1 MQSRLIHTTCKLKKL
16 FPYKDKQPHLQ
27 QFNVIYQLK
36 CDCGASYIG
45 HTDRNL
51 ITRLNNHNIDLPL
64 RQETDVAKHQ
74 VDNPNHKID
83 FNNCAILGFSNRWRK
98 HLAKESQY
106 IQKFNPSINIDEKSI
121 PLYLF
126 NT

>member
-1 MQSRLIHTTCKLKKL
+1 MKKL

-36 CDCGASYIG
+36 CDFEASYIEKTG
-45 HTDRNL
+45 RNL
-51 ITRLNNHNIDLPL
+51 INRVNKHNNDSPF
-64 RQETDVAKHQ
+64 RQESGLSEHQ

-83 FNNCAILGFSNRWRK
+83 FNNSAILGFSNHWQNP
-98 HLAKESQY
+98 LFKESLY
-106 IQKFNPSINIDEKSI
+106 IQKFNPSMNIDKNYV